1 MTSSSSSAAGGMTEG
16 SEEVNEE
23 GGRGAVGSATAV
35 GTESEVAE
43 TSSADEGSTWDGL
56 PVKFEFGFNFGFKF
70 GDLALLRVFIVA
82 VGAEAVGTEA
92 AVGESVLAIVA
103 FFFEAVF
110 FLGGIAN

>member
-43 TSSADEGSTWDGL
+43 TSSADEESTWDGL

-82 VGAEAVGTEA
+82 VGAEAV
-92 AVGESVLAIVA
+92 VGESVLAIVA